1 MTKLWIDGLFYEYF
15 CFYICYWMKE
25 HRNIFKQVLTR
36 KLATLLL
43 VGLSVAAFATLG
55 DGKSKGKRSSLLNS
69 KVTITPGKFSLKS
82 GYQYRGSQII
92 NQQNNKTSFTRNSLV
107 TYQKGN
113 MTYILPVKT
122 VIPQKIKVSVGIPQM
137 SKN

>member
-1 MTKLWIDGLFYEYF
+1 
-15 CFYICYWMKE
+15 MKAY
-25 HRNIFKQVLTR
+25 RIIFRQMLTR

-43 VGLSVAAFATLG
+43 IGLSVAAFATLG
-55 DGKSKGKRSSLLNS
+55 DGKSKGKKTTLLNS
-69 KVTITPGKFSLKS
+69 KPTITPGKFSLKS

-92 NQQNNKTSFTRNSLV
+92 NQEKTNNSFTLNSLV

-122 VIPQKIKVSVGIPQM
+122 VIPQKVKLSVGVPQL

>member
-1 MTKLWIDGLFYEYF
+1 MWIDGLFYETF
-15 CFYICYWMKE
+15 CFYICYWMKAY
-25 HRNIFKQVLTR
+25 RIIFRQMLTR

-43 VGLSVAAFATLG
+43 IGLSVAAFATLG
-55 DGKSKGKRSSLLNS
+55 DGKSKGKKTTLLNS
-69 KVTITPGKFSLKS
+69 KPTITPGKFSLKS

-92 NQQNNKTSFTRNSLV
+92 NQEKTNNSFTLNSLV

-122 VIPQKIKVSVGIPQM
+122 VIPQKVKLSVGVPQL

>member
-1 MTKLWIDGLFYEYF
+1 MWIDGLFYEYF
-15 CFYICYWMKE
+15 CFYICLRMKNYQ
-25 HRNIFKQVLTR
+25 NIIKLVLTR
-36 KLATLLL
+36 KLATLFLI
-43 VGLSVAAFATLG
+43 GLSVAAFATLG

-69 KVTITPGKFSLKS
+69 KPTITPGKFTLKS

-92 NQQNNKTSFTRNSLV
+92 NQQNQNNTFTRNSLV

-122 VIPQKIKVSVGIPQM
+122 IIPQKIKVTVGIPQI
-137 SKN
+137 NR

>member
-15 CFYICYWMKE
+15 CFYICLRMKDYQK
-25 HRNIFKQVLTR
+25 IFKLVLTR
-36 KLATLLL
+36 KLATLILI
-43 VGLSVAAFATLG
+43 VLSVAAFATLG
-55 DGKSKGKRSSLLNS
+55 DGKSKGKKSSLLNS
-69 KVTITPGKFSLKS
+69 KPSITPGKFTLKS

-92 NQQNNKTSFTRNSLV
+92 NQQNQNNTFTRNSLV

-122 VIPQKIKVSVGIPQM
+122 VIPQKIKVTVGIPQLN
-137 SKN
+137 K